1 MTDLTDTASSPAPAA
16 QLAERAARSRSQR
29 ASVARLARIN
39 LVVGGAIALAYLF
52 DRVLNLWTPN
62 LHLAFTCF
70 APLWR
75 LIGPVVI
82 PAGLTP
88 WALAALFGRSAGL
101 LSERWRECGLRLALA
116 ASFTLPAL
124 ALLAVRYTNAYDHLF
139 IALYEDAL
147 LRVAENP
154 EDRSHGFFCE
164 SNRGGRALIGAV
176 NYSISDYYWVIHDP
190 AAGGRPLQDDEGGF
204 PYHWARHV
212 RGPWYVMFK

>member
-1 MTDLTDTASSPAPAA
+1 MNELAHTPSSPAPAA
-16 QLAERAARSRSQR
+16 QLSGRAERSRAGR
-29 ASVARLARIN
+29 ASVARLARAN

-52 DRVLNLWTPN
+52 DRVFILWAPN

-70 APLWR
+70 APLWC
-75 LIGPVVI
+75 LIGSVVI
-82 PAGLTP
+82 PAGLTL
-88 WALAALFGRSAGL
+88 WALAALLGRSAGRW
-101 LSERWRECGLRLALA
+101 SERWRECGLRLALA

-124 ALLAVRYTNAYDHLF
+124 ALLAVRHTNAYDHLF

-164 SNRGGRALIGAV
+164 SNRNGRALIGAV

-190 AAGGRPLQDDEGGF
+190 AAGGRPLEDYGDGF
-204 PYHWARHV
+204 SVRWARHV
-212 RGPWYVMFK
+212 RGPWYVMFR

>member
-1 MTDLTDTASSPAPAA
+1 MTDLAHTPSSPALA
-16 QLAERAARSRSQR
+16 AERSDRAQRLRSER

-39 LVVGGAIALAYLF
+39 LVVGGAIALVCVF
-52 DRVLNLWTPN
+52 DRVLNLWASN

-70 APLWR
+70 ASLWCF
-75 LIGPVVI
+75 IGPVVI
-82 PAGLTP
+82 PAGLTL

-101 LSERWRECGLRLALA
+101 WSERWRECGLRLALA

-124 ALLAVRYTNAYDHLF
+124 AILVVRYTNAYDHLF

-190 AAGGRPLQDDEGGF
+190 AAGGRPLENYGTIS
-204 PYHWARHV
+204 YRRAYHV
-212 RGPWYVMFK
+212 RGPWYVMFM